1 MKSGHKRHRI
11 CRFMKERNVVKMAA
25 KHGNLSINSDNI
37 FPIIKKWLYSDHDI
51 FFRELISNG
60 CDAITKLK
68 KLDMMGEYA
77 LPDDYKAKIQVIVNP
92 EEKTLKFIDNGIGM
106 TADEVEEYINQ
117 IAFSGATDFIEKYKD
132 KANEDQIIGHFGL
145 GFYSAFMVA
154 DEVEIDTLSWQEGA
168 QAVHWTCDGGTEFD
182 MEEGKR
188 TEVGTEIT
196 LHINEDCLEFC
207 NEYKAKEVIKKYC
220 SFMPTEIYLSKA
232 NTTETQIIT
241 EQEKLPTD
249 EVVEEIKKEK
259 EEDEQKVKIKKR
271 PELLNETQP
280 LWAKHPNE
288 CTREEYLEFYRKVFQ
303 DYKEPLFWIH
313 LNMDYPFNM
322 KGILY
327 FPKINME
334 YESIEGTI
342 KLYNNQVFIADNIKE
357 VIPEFLMLL
366 KGVIDCPD
374 LPLNVS
380 RSALQNDGFVK
391 KISEYITK
399 KVADKLS
406 GMCKTEKEEYEKY
419 WDDISPFIKFGCLK
433 DDKFCE
439 KMTDYILFKNLDGNY
454 MTLPECLEVN
464 KIDPDEAEENATDE
478 NGEKVEAEVVD
489 ENGEKVE
496 AEIVDENGSEAE
508 DENADGGDDSDSEEE
523 KKEKIIYYVTD
534 EKQQSQYINMFK
546 AAKMDA
552 VVLTHNIDQ
561 PFVSQLEAKNEGIK
575 FQRIDADLTDTF
587 KAKTSKKAEKEM
599 EEQAESIAKLMKKVL
614 KKDAIKVKIE
624 KLKNKKISS
633 MITLSEESRRMQ
645 DMMKMYSMP
654 GMDTGMFGKE
664 GETLILNAN
673 HPLVQYVLEHQ
684 DGENVKMICEQLYDL
699 ALLQQAPLEPDA
711 MTKFVARSNEIMMML
726 TK

>member
-1 MKSGHKRHRI
+1 
-11 CRFMKERNVVKMAA
+11 MAA
-25 KHGNLSINSDNI
+25 KKGSLSINSDNI

-51 FFRELISNG
+51 FYRELISNG

-68 KLDMMGEYA
+68 KLDMMGEYE
-77 LPDDYKAKIQVIVNP
+77 LPEGYKPRIDVIVNP
-92 EEKTLKFIDNGIGM
+92 EKKTLTFKDNGLGM

-117 IAFSGATDFIEKYKD
+117 IAFSGAADFIEKYKD
-132 KANEDQIIGHFGL
+132 KSNADQIIGHFCL

-154 DEVEIDTLSWQEGA
+154 DEVHIDTLSYKEGA
-168 QAVHWTCDGGTEFD
+168 KPVHWECDGGTEFS
-182 MEEGKR
+182 MEDGDKA
-188 TEVGTEIT
+188 EVGTTIT
-196 LHINEDCLEFC
+196 LFLMEDCLEFC
-207 NEYKAKEVIKKYC
+207 NEYKAREVIRKYC
-220 SFMPTEIYLSKA
+220 SFMPTEIYLSKED
-232 NTTETQIIT
+232 TKETQIIKT
-241 EQEKLPTD
+241 EEKLESD
-249 EVVEEIKKEK
+249 EVIETIQPEK
-259 EEDEQKVKIKKR
+259 EGDEEKLKIKKR
-271 PELLNETQP
+271 PELLNDTNP
-280 LWAKHPNE
+280 LWMKSPNE
-288 CTREEYLEFYRKVFQ
+288 CTKDDYVAFYRKVFQ

-313 LNMDYPFNM
+313 LNMDYPFNL

-391 KISEYITK
+391 KISDYISK
-399 KVADKLS
+399 KVADKLA
-406 GMCKTEKEEYEKY
+406 GMCRTEKEEYEKY

-439 KMTDYILFKNLDGNY
+439 KMTDYILFKNLDGKY

-464 KIDPDEAEENATDE
+464 KIDPDEAENATDE
-478 NGEKVEAEVVD
+478 NGNKVEAEVVSD
-489 ENGEKVE
+489 GDAAGDGANG
-496 AEIVDENGSEAE
+496 G
-508 DENADGGDDSDSEEE
+508 NADDAAEGEE
-523 KKEKIIYYVTD
+523 KKEKVIYYVTD
-534 EKQQSQYINMFK
+534 EVQQSQYINMFK

-552 VVLTHNIDQ
+552 VILTHNIDQ
-561 PFVSQLEAKNEGIK
+561 PFISQLESKNEGIK

-587 KAKTSKKAEKEM
+587 KSKTSKKAEEEM
-599 EEQAESIAKLMKKVL
+599 KGQAEAIAKIMKKAL
-614 KKDAIKVKIE
+614 KKDKLEVKVE

-645 DMMKMYSMP
+645 DMMKMYAMN
-654 GMDTGMFGKE
+654 GMGMGDMAEE

-673 HPLVQYVLEHQ
+673 HPLVQYVIGHEEDEHV
-684 DGENVKMICEQLYDL
+684 GMICEQLYDL
-699 ALLQQAPLEPDA
+699 AKLQHAPLKPED
-711 MTKFVARSNEIMMML
+711 MTKFVNRSNEIMML
-726 TK
+726 LAK

>member
-1 MKSGHKRHRI
+1 
-11 CRFMKERNVVKMAA
+11 MAA
-25 KHGNLSINSDNI
+25 KKGSLSINSDNI

-51 FFRELISNG
+51 FYRELISNG

-68 KLDMMGEYA
+68 KLDMMGEYE
-77 LPDDYKAKIQVIVNP
+77 LPEGYKPRIDVIVNP
-92 EEKTLKFIDNGIGM
+92 EKKTLTFKDNGLGM

-117 IAFSGATDFIEKYKD
+117 IAFSGAADFIEKYKD
-132 KANEDQIIGHFGL
+132 KSNADQIIGHFGL

-154 DEVEIDTLSWQEGA
+154 DEVHIDTLSYKEGA
-168 QAVHWTCDGGTEFD
+168 KAVHWECDGGTEFS
-182 MEEGKR
+182 MEDGDKA
-188 TEVGTEIT
+188 EVGTTIT
-196 LHINEDCLEFC
+196 LFLMEDCLEFC
-207 NEYKAKEVIKKYC
+207 NEYKAREVIRKYC
-220 SFMPTEIYLSKA
+220 SFMPTEIYLSKED
-232 NTTETQIIT
+232 TKETQIIKT
-241 EQEKLPTD
+241 EEKLESD
-249 EVVEEIKKEK
+249 EVIETIQPEK
-259 EEDEQKVKIKKR
+259 EGDEEKLKIKKR
-271 PELLNETQP
+271 PELLNDTNP
-280 LWAKHPNE
+280 LWMKSPNE
-288 CTREEYLEFYRKVFQ
+288 CTKDDYVAFYRKVFQ

-313 LNMDYPFNM
+313 LNMDYPFNL

-391 KISEYITK
+391 KISDYISK
-399 KVADKLS
+399 KVADKLA
-406 GMCKTEKEEYEKY
+406 GMCRTEKEEYEKY

-439 KMTDYILFKNLDGNY
+439 KMTDYILFKNLDGKY

-464 KIDPDEAEENATDE
+464 KIDPDEAENATDE
-478 NGEKVEAEVVD
+478 NGNKVEAEVVSD
-489 ENGEKVE
+489 GDAAGDGANSG
-496 AEIVDENGSEAE
+496 
-508 DENADGGDDSDSEEE
+508 NADDAAEGEE
-523 KKEKIIYYVTD
+523 KKEKVIYYVTD
-534 EKQQSQYINMFK
+534 EVQQSQYINMFK

-552 VVLTHNIDQ
+552 VILTHNIDQ
-561 PFVSQLEAKNEGIK
+561 PFISQLESKNEGIK

-587 KAKTSKKAEKEM
+587 KSRTSKKAEEEM
-599 EEQAESIAKLMKKVL
+599 KGQAEAIAKIMKKAL
-614 KKDAIKVKIE
+614 KKDKLEVKVE

-654 GMDTGMFGKE
+654 GMDMSAFGGE

-673 HPLVQYVLEHQ
+673 HPLVQYITEHQ
-684 DGENVKMICEQLYDL
+684 DGENAEMICEQLYDL
-699 ALLQQAPLEPDA
+699 AKLQHAPLSADA
-711 MTKFVARSNEIMMML
+711 MTKFVARSNDIMMLL